1 MASRSSLL
9 SVSFVDATGE
19 WQLSRYFETLR
30 AARNWARMLASKSY
44 VREVA
49 IHRGGQGG
57 ERVA

>member
-1 MASRSSLL
+1 MASSTSLL
-9 SVSFVDATGE
+9 SVSFVDASGE

-30 AARNWARMLASKSY
+30 AARNWAKMLSSKAY

-57 ERVA
+57 ERVI